1 MSHLAT
7 FTPEAAKNCLLDIL
21 KIATQPEN
29 AKKLSEAKSLAARDM
44 IKMMQ
49 YVFPLVMEIEMSV
62 IKNYGF
68 PPNREGLVQF
78 TQIIRDVE
86 DAEINHLRTQIRS
99 IYMPPIN
106 LSANNDI
113 LI

>member
-1 MSHLAT
+1 MAYLAN
-7 FTPEAAKNCLLDIL
+7 FTPETAKNCLLDIL

-29 AKKLSEAKSLAARDM
+29 AKKLSEAKALAARDM

-49 YVFPLVMEIEMSV
+49 FVFPLVMELEMSV

-78 TQIIRDVE
+78 TQIIREV
-86 DAEINHLRTQIRS
+86 RV
-99 IYMPPIN
+99 
-106 LSANNDI
+106 
-113 LI
+113 